1 MKTAILGGGLTGLT
15 LGYLMKQKDQDIEIL
30 EKEPEC
36 GGLMRTLEYEG
47 FTFDYCGS
55 HIIFSKN
62 KEVLEFMLNLLGKNR
77 VRNRRN
83 TKIIYKG
90 RLVKYP
96 FENGL
101 SDLSKEENFECL
113 NSFIQNLIRKRSG
126 ELGKP
131 TNLKEWCSYT
141 FGEAIAQKYLIPY
154 NEKIWKYPLEQISL
168 EWVERVPNPPVED
181 IIKASLGIPTEGYL
195 HQLYF
200 YYPKVGGIQAL
211 TKSLEKKIGNS
222 ITTNFE
228 VVKICGKDGAW
239 RISDGKHDKQFGK
252 IISTIPIQ
260 LLVKAIEAP
269 AKIKEA
275 ANSLN
280 YNSLITVMLGLK
292 RKIKGHISWLYIPD
306 HTILPYRVSFSSNF
320 SPKNAPFGKS
330 ALTAEITCKF
340 EDDLWKKKDEAIV
353 GQVLA
358 DLRNLN
364 LIKEEDVMFALTRRT
379 RYAYVINDHNCGKN
393 MKLIRN
399 YFTQRKIALVGR
411 FSEFKYLNMDACIKS
426 AMNYIEQNEK
436 K

>member
-1 MKTAILGGGLTGLT
+1 M
-15 LGYLMKQKDQDIEIL
+15 
-30 EKEPEC
+30 
-36 GGLMRTLEYEG
+36 
-47 FTFDYCGS
+47 
-55 HIIFSKN
+55 
-62 KEVLEFMLNLLGKNR
+62 
-77 VRNRRN
+77 
-83 TKIIYKG
+83 
-90 RLVKYP
+90 
-96 FENGL
+96 
-101 SDLSKEENFECL
+101 
-113 NSFIQNLIRKRSG
+113 IRKRSG

-131 TNLKEWCSYT
+131 TNLKEWFSYT
-141 FGEAIAQKYLIPY
+141 FGDAIAQKYLIPY
-154 NEKIWKYPLEQISL
+154 NEKIWRYPLEQISL

-181 IIKASLGIPTEGYL
+181 IIKASLGIYTEGYI

-200 YYPKVGGIQAL
+200 YYPKLGGIQAL

-239 RISDGKHDKQFGK
+239 TISDGKQDKQFGK

-260 LLVKAIEAP
+260 LLVKAIDAP

-353 GQVLA
+353 DQVTA
-358 DLRNLN
+358 DLHNLN
-364 LIKEEDVMFALTRRT
+364 LINEEDVIFALTRRT

-393 MKLIRN
+393 MKLLRN

-426 AMNYIEQNEK
+426 AMNYIEENEK